1 MFPPS
6 QVHDWLQRTT
16 GTDGTTIRLTSSKAA
31 GHTFTLSQQEDE
43 LLECYFCHVRAEA
56 TKGLTLRAGQV
67 LCGLWRQP
75 TDQPL
80 LGRAPEKEVSD
91 LLNEHVSNWGMP
103 TAKTLIA
110 VLHQHRYLPQE
121 PGAAGDIWEL
131 SVFLASV
138 GL

>member
-16 GTDGTTIRLTSSKAA
+16 GTDATTIRLTSSKAA

-43 LLECYFCHVRAEA
+43 LLECYFHHVRAEA
-56 TKGLTLRAGQV
+56 TKGLTSGQV

-80 LGRAPEKEVSD
+80 L
-91 LLNEHVSNWGMP
+91 
-103 TAKTLIA
+103 
-110 VLHQHRYLPQE
+110 
-121 PGAAGDIWEL
+121 
-131 SVFLASV
+131 
-138 GL
+138 